1 MKCIMAAFDP
11 TCTEFSGKLTSDE
24 DVEIDPSSHIRI
36 KTKHHEVLYSLICIF
51 CFGQQLANGL

>member
-36 KTKHHEVLYSLICIF
+36 KTKHHEVLYS
-51 CFGQQLANGL
+51 